1 MEQRTPETLQEIRDA
16 LSDRKLGVVAERIGM
31 TYAALHRVQRGGQ
44 PSKRT
49 VEKLKEYLK
58 K

>member
-16 LSDRKLGVVAERIGM
+16 LTDRKLSVVAERIGM
-31 TYAALHRVQRGGQ
+31 TYAALNRVQRGGQ

-49 VEKLKEYLK
+49 VEKLREYLK

>member
-1 MEQRTPETLQEIRDA
+1 MEQRTPENLQKIRDA
-16 LSDRKLGVVAERIGM
+16 LTDRKLTVVAKRIGM
-31 TYAALHRVQRGGQ
+31 TYAGLHRVQNGGQ

-49 VEKLKEYLK
+49 FEKLKEYLK